1 MPDVAGIEI
10 ADEQRDYAAKCIEL
24 VMRRM
29 RKRIFSYVETVI
41 ENEQRSEAIKLQMR
55 VITASAWDELRLVAN
70 GEFEIGRK
78 THGDNGHSG

>member
-1 MPDVAGIEI
+1 MPDVAVEVKE
-10 ADEQRDYAAKCIEL
+10 EQRDYAQKCTDL

-41 ENEQRSEAIKLQMR
+41 TDEQRSEAIKLQMR
-55 VITASAWDELRLVAN
+55 VITASAWDELRLVAS

-78 THGDNGHSG
+78 THGENGHSA